1 MNPRMKKKESR
12 KYHTH
17 MVNEKGG
24 IDNARGGDRW
34 RVALGEVG
42 LNFTTSV

>member
-1 MNPRMKKKESR
+1 MKEKESR
-12 KYHTH
+12 KSHTH

-34 RVALGEVG
+34 RVALGGEVG